1 MKLWIGI
8 LIGGIAAVTS
18 PYAARWFVKA
28 WVWLQTAAPGLIHAV
43 RGLFG

>member
-18 PYAARWFVKA
+18 PYAAQWFAKA
-28 WVWLQTAAPGLIHAV
+28 WAWLQMSAPGLIHAV
-43 RGLFG
+43 QGLFG